1 MIGII
6 ITLNELWIDNSIS
19 NRILDYKTNTSITND
34 KKIFST
40 SINFWLID
48 SKIYELFLLYKTFT
62 LNVRYFDFGSF
73 NYQNEI
79 PNDNQTFT
87 FSPFS
92 IYFSLGKKFKVEEKL
107 FLGLN
112 FGYYENRV
120 IDEIKASPFISISS
134 NFKLNSNNSI
144 LFSFENFSFK
154 KLIYSNQVELPQV
167 LSLALSS
174 NMKQFEFAFGFNKYN
189 NFEKFLAI
197 SYSLREILKFGILL
211 TPDYDYSKFSG
222 FLIVKYRKLN
232 FGYKAYIPTYL
243 NFTNTIS
250 ISYETP

>member
-1 MIGII
+1 MIGLLIS
-6 ITLNELWIDNSIS
+6 LNELWVDNSIS
-19 NRILDYKTNTSITND
+19 NRILDYKTNTSITDN

-40 SINFWLID
+40 SINFWLVD
-48 SKIYELFLLYKTFT
+48 SRIYELFILYKSFT

-79 PNDNQTFT
+79 PNDNQTFS

-92 IYFSLGKKFKVEEKL
+92 IYFSLGKKFNIEEKF

-112 FGYYENRV
+112 LGYYENRI

-134 NFKLNSNNSI
+134 NFKLNSNSLI
-144 LFSFENFSFK
+144 LFSLENFSFK
-154 KLIYSNQVELPQV
+154 KLIYSNQVELPKV

-174 NMKQFEFAFGFNKYN
+174 NIEQFEFSFGFNKYN

-197 SYSLREILKFGILL
+197 SYNLKEILKFGILL
-211 TPDYDYSKFSG
+211 TPDYDYSKISG
-222 FLIVKYRKLN
+222 FLIVKYKKLN
-232 FGYKAYIPTYL
+232 FGYKAYVPSYL
-243 NFTNTIS
+243 NFTNIVS
-250 ISYETP
+250 LAYETS

>member
-154 KLIYSNQVELPQV
+154 KLIYSNQVELPNI

-174 NMKQFEFAFGFNKYN
+174 NIKQFEIAFGFNKYN

-222 FLIVKYRKLN
+222 FLMVKYKKLN
-232 FGYKAYIPTYL
+232 FGYKAYVPSYL

-250 ISYETP
+250 VSYETP

>member
-1 MIGII
+1 MIELI
-6 ITLNELWIDNSIS
+6 ITLNELWVDNSIS
-19 NRILDYKTNTSITND
+19 NRILDYKTNTSIAGD

-48 SKIYELFLLYKTFT
+48 SKIYELFILYNSFS

-73 NYQNEI
+73 TYQNEI
-79 PNDNQTFT
+79 PNDNQTFN

-92 IYFSLGKKFKVEEKL
+92 IYFSLGKKLKIEEKL

-112 FGYYENRV
+112 FGYYENRI

-134 NFKLNSNNSI
+134 NFELNSNNSI
-144 LFSFENFSFK
+144 LFLFENFSFK
-154 KLIYSNQVELPQV
+154 KLIYSNQVELPHV

-174 NMKQFEFAFGFNKYN
+174 NVKQFEFSFGFNKYN
-189 NFEKFLAI
+189 NFEKFLSI
-197 SYSLREILKFGILL
+197 SYNLKEILKFGILL
-211 TPDYDYSKFSG
+211 TPDYDYSKISG

-232 FGYKAYIPTYL
+232 FGYKAYIPSYL
-243 NFTNTIS
+243 NFTNIIS
-250 ISYETP
+250 FSYEAP